1 MSDLNEVV
9 ISGRLTRDSELRYT
23 PNGTAVTD
31 VIIASNRIWSKD
43 SDRQEETTFVDVT
56 IWGRQAES
64 LQVYLTKGRH
74 IMVVGRLKLNKWETE
89 NGDKRSKLT
98 MVAEKIN
105 LTPGGSKTNTHPTAS
120 KETKEKA
127 HAIETLEK
135 SSNEVPF

>member
-43 SDRQEETTFVDVT
+43 SARQEETTFVDIT

-64 LQVYLTKGRH
+64 LQEYLVKGRH

-89 NGDKRSKLT
+89 EGSKRSKLT

-105 LTPGGSKTNTHPTAS
+105 LTPNTGGGGKNNKSSCDSSETVDTAAS
-120 KETKEKA
+120 KE
-127 HAIETLEK
+127 
-135 SSNEVPF
+135 VPF